1 MSSMWGKN
9 IKISLFGESHGE
21 AIGVIIDGLPAG
33 LELDFDFIKE
43 EMSRRKPGRSSI
55 STPRREEDEIKIL
68 SGLFNGRTT
77 GTPLCCIIQNE
88 NKKSTDYEKTKNI
101 LRPGHADYTGFI
113 KYRGFNDY
121 RGGGHFS
128 GRLTAPIVFVGAIA
142 KTILKKKGIIVGAH
156 IKSIKD
162 IEDISFDYCNIEE
175 ETFKSLKY
183 KEFAVLDDEAGQKMK
198 QAILDAKK
206 NGDSLGGI
214 IEAAVVNVEA
224 GLGSPFFDSVESK
237 LSQLLFSIPAVKGVE
252 FGEGFNITKMTGSEA
267 NDEFIIDNGE
277 IKTKKNNNGGILGG
291 ITNGMPI
298 VFRVAV
304 KPTPSILKEQDTVD
318 ISLMQNVKLKVEGR
332 HDACI
337 VPRAV
342 PVVEAVAAIV
352 ILDLLIEKDGYL
364 WMV

>member
-21 AIGVIIDGLPAG
+21 AIGVVIDGLPAG
-33 LELDFDFIKE
+33 LELDFDFIKR
-43 EMSRRKPGRSSI
+43 EMSRRAPGRSRV
-55 STPRREEDEIKIL
+55 STPRKETDEIKIL
-68 SGLFNGRTT
+68 SGFFNGRTT
-77 GTPLCCIIQNE
+77 GTPLCSIILNE
-88 NKKSTDYEKTKNI
+88 NKNSRDYDKIKNI

-128 GRLTAPIVFVGAIA
+128 GRLTAPLVFVGAIA
-142 KTILKKKGIIVGAH
+142 KTVLKKKGIIIGSH

-162 IEDISFDYCNIEE
+162 IEDSSFDYCNIDK
-175 ETFKSLKY
+175 ETVEALY
-183 KEFAVLDDEAGQKMK
+183 NKEFAVLNDDVAQKMK
-198 QAILDAKK
+198 DAILEAKEK
-206 NGDSLGGI
+206 GDSLGGI
-214 IEAAVVNVEA
+214 IEAAIINIEA
-224 GLGSPFFDSVESK
+224 GVGSPFFDSVESK

-267 NDEFIIDNGE
+267 NDEFIIEKGK

-298 VFRVAV
+298 VFRVAI

-318 ISLMQNVKLKVEGR
+318 IGLMQNVKLKVEGR

-342 PVVEAVAAIV
+342 PVVEAVAAIG